1 MASSYV
7 FAITIH
13 QILVIKNDGKGNKRE
28 KYMTAKWSFEPIP
41 DFVKF
46 DKMQKFDVSKFLKI
60 YFFIH
65 QEALFP

>member
-1 MASSYV
+1 
-7 FAITIH
+7 
-13 QILVIKNDGKGNKRE
+13 
-28 KYMTAKWSFEPIP
+28 MTAKWSFEPIP

-46 DKMQKFDVSKFLKI
+46 DKMQKFDVSRFLKI

>member
-1 MASSYV
+1 M
-7 FAITIH
+7 ITIH

-28 KYMTAKWSFEPIP
+28 KYLSAKWSFEPSP

-46 DKMQKFDVSKFLKI
+46 DKIQKFDVSKFLKL
-60 YFFIH
+60 YFFIY